1 MALTPRQSLFVA
13 QYLVDLNASKAAER
27 AGYSA
32 KTAHST
38 GPRLLEN
45 AEVAK
50 AIEEALARRSARVE
64 VKQDDVL
71 RSLLEFANCDILGA
85 FTDDHQLLPLSEMSP
100 EVRRCIVG
108 IETTATG
115 SEDAPRFVTK
125 VKFSDKLRSL
135 ELLGK
140 HVGMFKD
147 KLEVKVVGLAEL
159 IARARK
165 KTPAGG
171 K

>member
-1 MALTPRQSLFVA
+1 M
-13 QYLVDLNASKAAER
+13 
-27 AGYSA
+27 
-32 KTAHST
+32 
-38 GPRLLEN
+38 
-45 AEVAK
+45 
-50 AIEEALARRSARVE
+50 ARRSLRVE

-85 FTDDHQLLPLSEMSP
+85 FTDDHKLLPLGEMSP

-115 SEDAPRFVTK
+115 SEDAPRYVTR

-147 KLEVKVVGLAEL
+147 QHEVKVVGLAEL

-165 KTPAGG
+165 KSAPAGG